1 MGEGDARLQAREE
14 EAEGGG
20 GGPLRRAGEE
30 ESARC
35 PDTSHSLR
43 ALGLQLPACSAAA
56 LRGLDLPTMRGS
68 WTAPSWVTDNGMKPI
83 PTGFRKLE
91 DLLRGKLDISAASS
105 P

>member
-43 ALGLQLPACSAAA
+43 ALGLQLPACSATA
-56 LRGLDLPTMRGS
+56 LRGQVLPTLRRS
-68 WTAPSWVTDNGMKPI
+68 NPAPILDRT
-83 PTGFRKLE
+83 
-91 DLLRGKLDISAASS
+91 LLGHRQWNEADSHELL
-105 P
+105 